1 MDYQEQG
8 FPLIYTQ
15 GPPQMI
21 VSQAGPPQMIVS
33 QANPLPI
40 AIKVKAMPHIPC
52 NDCYSDLSSFVGC
65 TNFCRS
71 CNTKWCH
78 MCNTDHYFR
87 LRKNGPPILLMCG
100 PVQQYVCD
108 FYHSARFNTEGR
120 VRNRSCCYCLSAIL
134 ACLFYPV
141 YGIFLS
147 LPAACSFW
155 SRFVSCFCS
164 GATGAN
170 ISAGNDCCGVLLGI
184 IFLCGIYLASFVPI
198 YVGTFVYLW
207 GLLIYD
213 AFKFRTVPVIRL
225 PKGHR
230 EDEQIE

>member
-8 FPLIYTQ
+8 LPLIYTQ

-21 VSQAGPPQMIVS
+21 VSQA
-33 QANPLPI
+33 NDLPI
-40 AIKVKAMPHIPC
+40 KEKATPHIPC

-65 TNFCRS
+65 TNYCRS

-100 PVQQYVCD
+100 PVQQYFCD
-108 FYHSARFNTEGR
+108 FYHWARFFTEGR
-120 VRNRSCCYCLSAIL
+120 VRNRSSYYCLAAVL
-134 ACLFYPV
+134 ACLFYPIF
-141 YGIFLS
+141 GIFLS
-147 LPAACSFW
+147 LPVACDVWYKSLKELC
-155 SRFVSCFCS
+155 RGTNLS
-164 GATGAN
+164 G
-170 ISAGNDCCGVLLGI
+170 GNDCCGVLIII
-184 IFLCGIYLASFVPI
+184 IFMFALCLALYVPF
-198 YVGTFVYLW
+198 YALTFVYLW
-207 GLLIYD
+207 GWVIYD

-225 PKGHR
+225 PRGHR